1 MTAEPKWA
9 KQLEAEMKLGKHPLT
24 FTAASPVGNKVIL
37 SLSSAQ
43 LTSPLQTASC
53 SMTIHIKDTE
63 PPRVV
68 KCPQSFQEPLARGQM
83 LKKVR

>member
-1 MTAEPKWA
+1 
-9 KQLEAEMKLGKHPLT
+9 MKLGKFKLT
-24 FTAASPVGNKVIL
+24 FTAVSPVGNKVIL
-37 SLSSAQ
+37 SRVSPH
-43 LTSPLQTASC
+43 LTQSFQTASC